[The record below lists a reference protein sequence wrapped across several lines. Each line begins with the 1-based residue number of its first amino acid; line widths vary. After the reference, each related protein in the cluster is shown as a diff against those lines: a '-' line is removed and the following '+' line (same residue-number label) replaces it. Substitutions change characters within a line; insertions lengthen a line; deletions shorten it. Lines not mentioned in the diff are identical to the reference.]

1 MDLFLLRQGKNS
13 LLAMNVLV
21 RYMEKIVRRKS
32 LHGNT
37 KSVSNIV
44 FIVGVSTMILYTFT
58 LHQRTTIVLPQ
69 LLLEIMNCFDQIN
82 SQSNDD
88 MKLLESCFSTL
99 RLISSDQAK
108 MTAMRGIQQIL
119 NILIGANP
127 RDFNILQRAV
137 QSEQESAVST
147 CIALALTLLGNLS
160 LSNLYK
166 PSDLLNYQHHIFNA
180 LQPILDEPGH
190 KLKTVCE
197 KFVVCTSS
205 RDLFALVQKLN
216 QVHRGESSF
225 HGVGSVSDLFLL
237 QITKNGFKLTPT
249 YTHRISENSILPIRI
264 KTPTIT
270 ASCKPDDIAE
280 VVTIL
285 GIPEEQTNVPLDT
298 MPRDNDKLEGN
309 DPVHGS
315 KLPGGDIKLPDDSS
329 DLLRKENGAGIE
341 TISQKLGKQNGT
353 DIQRLNSNS
362 SNQDEYDEDEDFE
375 IDELMEPL
383 QRQISIDK
391 TIADD
396 EFCRACYTK
405 LEESSLREHVVSEE
419 HKRMEIEYKNF
430 IQTVERVTDCKHEW
444 EEEMGKLRSL
454 DESIPLAINIHT
466 IQEQI
471 EHLDKI
477 QTETE
482 RSGHWKSGEEELT
495 RANENVKTLIQETY
509 KRMETLNAAN
519 DVAQNPVA
527 MDIHSDDE
535 EEFSDIESDQ
545 VMSKRERRKHR
556 REKKSK

>member
-1 MDLFLLRQGKNS
+1 M
-13 LLAMNVLV
+13 
-21 RYMEKIVRRKS
+21 
-32 LHGNT
+32 
-37 KSVSNIV
+37 
-44 FIVGVSTMILYTFT
+44 
-58 LHQRTTIVLPQ
+58 
-69 LLLEIMNCFDQIN
+69 
-82 SQSNDD
+82 
-88 MKLLESCFSTL
+88 
-99 RLISSDQAK
+99 
-108 MTAMRGIQQIL
+108 
-119 NILIGANP
+119 
-127 RDFNILQRAV
+127 
-137 QSEQESAVST
+137 
-147 CIALALTLLGNLS
+147 
-160 LSNLYK
+160 
-166 PSDLLNYQHHIFNA
+166 
-180 LQPILDEPGH
+180 
-190 KLKTVCE
+190 
-197 KFVVCTSS
+197 
-205 RDLFALVQKLN
+205 
-216 QVHRGESSF
+216 
-225 HGVGSVSDLFLL
+225 
-237 QITKNGFKLTPT
+237 
-249 YTHRISENSILPIRI
+249 
-264 KTPTIT
+264 
-270 ASCKPDDIAE
+270 
-280 VVTIL
+280 
-285 GIPEEQTNVPLDT
+285 PLDT